1 VAGRTKRDATRRS
14 ETARGAADGAK
25 TDALAPIARRS
36 VATVA
41 ADAIRER
48 ILTGA
53 LRAGETLPGEREL
66 SEELGV
72 SRLTLRSAIAHLEA
86 EGLLRAVHGSGTRV
100 RDYRE
105 TGGLDLF
112 GHLAALVLS
121 GAPVPGG
128 LSLFASLMELRRAV
142 AIEAVGLAAER
153 ASAEELRAMRAHVA
167 AMGALQ
173 GDAHAFMV
181 ADLAFARMIVRAT
194 KNLAYE
200 LLFNS
205 VVRTVEGNRGIE
217 LAFFANATATLA
229 VYGRL
234 LDRMEARDHE
244 RARATAARL
253 LHRLDRT
260 TVDALTPFLAA
271 VPPTGTDGVAPPPKK
286 ATSAKKTTSAKK
298 ATGAKNAKTTTARR
312 GRR

>member
-1 VAGRTKRDATRRS
+1 VRAKVVTANAARAKVVRAKAATATVS
-14 ETARGAADGAK
+14 M
-25 TDALAPIARRS
+25 PVARRS

-53 LRAGETLPGEREL
+53 LRPGDTLPGEREL
-66 SEELGV
+66 SEQLGV

-112 GHLAALVLS
+112 GHLASLVLS

-142 AIEAVGLAAER
+142 ATEAVGLATER
-153 ASAEELRAMRAHVA
+153 ASAEELRAMRTHVA
-167 AMGALQ
+167 AMGVLQ

-217 LAFFANATATLA
+217 LAFFANAKATLA

-260 TVDALTPFLAA
+260 TVDALTVLLAA
-271 VPPTGTDGVAPPPKK
+271 AAQPADGTAREDDQTRKSTTRDGSRRAG
-286 ATSAKKTTSAKK
+286 KTL
-298 ATGAKNAKTTTARR
+298 AKTTRR
-312 GRR
+312 GR

>member
-1 VAGRTKRDATRRS
+1 MAGRTKRVATRRS
-14 ETARGAADGAK
+14 ETARGAAVGAK
-25 TDALAPIARRS
+25 ADALAPIARRS

-86 EGLLRAVHGSGTRV
+86 EGLLRAVHGSGTRIL
-100 RDYRE
+100 DYRE

-142 AIEAVGLAAER
+142 AIEAVGLATER
-153 ASAEELRAMRAHVA
+153 ASAGELRAMRAHVA

-181 ADLAFARMIVRAT
+181 ADLTFARMIVRAT

-217 LAFFANATATLA
+217 LAFFANARATLA

-260 TVDALTPFLAA
+260 TVDALTLFLAA
-271 VPPTGTDGVAPPPKK
+271 SAAPTAEGGAVPSPPTKN
-286 ATSAKKTTSAKK
+286 AKNAR
-298 ATGAKNAKTTTARR
+298 NAKTTTART